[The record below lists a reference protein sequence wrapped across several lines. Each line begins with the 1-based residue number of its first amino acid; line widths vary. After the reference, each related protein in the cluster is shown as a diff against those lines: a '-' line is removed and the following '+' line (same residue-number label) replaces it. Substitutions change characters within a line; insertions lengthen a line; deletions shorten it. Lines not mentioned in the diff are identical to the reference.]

1 MGNVSKWNSTRC
13 TAVPV
18 NDTSLKAILGWTRR
32 TSSLTYMGT
41 NTYGT
46 KKYITLSLSNVVFK
60 HLAIL
65 VTACKGCGIVE
76 VLGGSS
82 NYGWIGLGAA
92 SVQYTKLIM
101 VKTSSGTGP
110 VTITIKI
117 ESSGA
122 PVYIEGLGISRL

>member
-1 MGNVSKWNSTRC
+1 MLFR
-13 TAVPV
+13 
-18 NDTSLKAILGWTRR
+18 
-32 TSSLTYMGT
+32 
-41 NTYGT
+41 
-46 KKYITLSLSNVVFK
+46 
-60 HLAIL
+60 
-65 VTACKGCGIVE
+65 
-76 VLGGSS
+76 
-82 NYGWIGLGAA
+82 